1 MNIFLDELR
10 KKVEGSSL
18 PINAIAK
25 KSGITRASIHGWL
38 SGKAIPSSKNLD
50 AVIDALDLDGET
62 RVELLPLADQVRAE
76 NPRNRK
82 RKTSEEE
89 GTWAVQLAK
98 QVDGRKV
105 KIEVSESPFWDLL
118 LHSNAPSKAK
128 PVPVLIRLVVESF
141 EKLFTYACEAKRLNR
156 ASWIA
161 VVVEKVEPH
170 RYEELFARH
179 KIKIMTEEGL
189 GEEFGIQLK
198 SKPRS
203 PRDSTKR

>member
-62 RVELLPLADQVRAE
+62 RVELLTLADQVRAE

-82 RKTSEEE
+82 RKASGKESV
-89 GTWAVQLAK
+89 WAVQLAK

-105 KIEVSESPFWDLL
+105 KIKISESPFWDLL

-156 ASWIA
+156 SSWIA

>member
-1 MNIFLDELR
+1 MKNL
-10 KKVEGSSL
+10 GSSL
-18 PINAIAK
+18 TEQIKKSPLPIHAIAK
-25 KSGITRASIHGWL
+25 KSGVTRVAIHGWL

-50 AVIDALDLDGET
+50 AVIDGLGLDGET
-62 RVELLPLADQVRAE
+62 RKKLLTLADRVRAK

-156 ASWIA
+156 SSWIA

-170 RYEELFARH
+170 RYEELFACH

-198 SKPRS
+198 SKLGI
-203 PRDSTKR
+203 